1 MFRRPALRAVVP
13 LAVSSSLAAC
23 TVVTVESDFLRR
35 HAVPPDS
42 LVATWAAQQRA
53 AIQLPNLIVR
63 RIEWRRVGPGLELRA
78 TIRNDGE
85 KDTAGFAVMALVRR
99 NTDPTGSPCLPL
111 PDEAGLPSAPLLPKQ
126 SQRDFY
132 LGAIEHPG
140 SVTLVTTVIVD
151 PPTAAAPG
159 GQIWE
164 SSELDNV
171 RTRTWNC
178 EAIGC
183 MEQPDDPVPICP
195 G

>member
-1 MFRRPALRAVVP
+1 MLPRLALRAVVS
-13 LAVSSSLAAC
+13 LAVLGSLAAC
-23 TVVTVESDFLRR
+23 TIVTVESEFLRR

-42 LVATWAAQQRA
+42 LVAAWAAQQRA
-53 AIQLPNLIVR
+53 SIQLPNLIVR

-111 PDEAGLPSAPLLPKQ
+111 PDAAGLQGAPLLPRQ

-132 LGAIEHPG
+132 LGAIENPG

-151 PPTAAAPG
+151 PPTSAAPG

-171 RTRTWNC
+171 RTKTWNC
-178 EAIGC
+178 DAIGC
-183 MEQPDDPVPICP
+183 VEQPGDPVPICP